1 MQASGKWLK
10 YHRFWNC
17 IPLIDLQ
24 DDCASNNK
32 LKTSSAKKADT
43 NDDKNDYNNAT
54 GDASRTTAPART
66 GFFFC
71 MEVCKWWCWRSL
83 GLVRCACM
91 CALHCVHQLEFYY
104 AAKVDVNQYPAI
116 MRCFADTFFQA
127 IQVPRAIP
135 FCWLNSCSCYCYCY
149 I

>member
-32 LKTSSAKKADT
+32 LETSSAKKKLT
-43 NDDKNDYNNAT
+43 
-54 GDASRTTAPART
+54 RTMIKMIIIMRQVMLRELQHQHERV
-66 GFFFC
+66 FFC

-135 FCWLNSCSCYCYCY
+135 FCWLNSCSCYCF